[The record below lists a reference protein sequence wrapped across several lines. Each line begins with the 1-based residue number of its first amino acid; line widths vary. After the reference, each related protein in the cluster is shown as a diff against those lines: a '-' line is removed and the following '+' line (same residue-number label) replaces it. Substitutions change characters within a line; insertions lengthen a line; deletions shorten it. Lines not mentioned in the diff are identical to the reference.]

1 MYDDCSAFEVT
12 LFNDLVSEIEVNSIS
27 ISYND
32 DVAFALEVVVFSIV
46 CALTELRSYESIVV
60 NVCTTGS
67 ASKLRWTAIKRFF
80 RTNKTARSRYI
91 ISIAF
96 SRVKEHCLNIL

>member
-1 MYDDCSAFEVT
+1 M
-12 LFNDLVSEIEVNSIS
+12 VSEIEVNSIS

-32 DVAFALEVVVFSIV
+32 DVALALEVVVFSIV
-46 CALTELRSYESIVV
+46 CALSELRSYESIVV

-67 ASKLRWTAIKRFF
+67 ASKLRWTAIK
-80 RTNKTARSRYI
+80 TARSRYI